1 MARKRV
7 LNALNVLWE
16 TLLYAEEGPPVSEVT
31 GIVGEDVLEELNI
44 KVHDLEIDSFGRVSM
59 TIKDPPFLFE
69 ILPEAELRKHPLPEE
84 MKPFPEY
91 LKPSERPEDTV
102 DYYWEP
108 EIRAFQVSQYINYF
122 ALKPFRKNL
131 GSCSDLAEYRNLS
144 SIKFPDPLLLGAGL
158 DGHRGWFWKTPLIIE
173 AQKKNGYPTMP
184 HITMT
189 AITSRIGQDGCIFYE
204 ELAPLVAAMRN
215 RANQPEVS
223 PEEWE
228 SLFELEEEELPD
240 KRVFRNEKI
249 FPVLM
254 LSFLG
259 PQHARVFYARMNGKE
274 LIIGQSKL
282 YSFERK
288 NVANI
293 ELFARLLLSTP
304 ISLEEW
310 QRISEIQQTLK
321 EG

>member
-1 MARKRV
+1 MLHKLSFLIFTLLDLLHCHLRTRPSTTILIPYPKFHHASHVYLRMARKRV

-144 SIKFPDPLLLGAGL
+144 SIK
-158 DGHRGWFWKTPLIIE
+158 
-173 AQKKNGYPTMP
+173 
-184 HITMT
+184 
-189 AITSRIGQDGCIFYE
+189 
-204 ELAPLVAAMRN
+204 
-215 RANQPEVS
+215 
-223 PEEWE
+223 
-228 SLFELEEEELPD
+228 
-240 KRVFRNEKI
+240 
-249 FPVLM
+249 
-254 LSFLG
+254 
-259 PQHARVFYARMNGKE
+259 
-274 LIIGQSKL
+274 
-282 YSFERK
+282 
-288 NVANI
+288 
-293 ELFARLLLSTP
+293 
-304 ISLEEW
+304 
-310 QRISEIQQTLK
+310 
-321 EG
+321 